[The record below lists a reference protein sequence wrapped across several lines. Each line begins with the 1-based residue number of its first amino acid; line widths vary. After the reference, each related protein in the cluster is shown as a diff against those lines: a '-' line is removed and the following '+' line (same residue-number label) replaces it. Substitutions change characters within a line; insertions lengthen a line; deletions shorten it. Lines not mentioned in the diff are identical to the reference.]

1 MTKAKLNYYKFWK
14 HMRSVADKTLRHG
27 YITQTGQLYNAT
39 SNEFYE
45 FLQRLYNSV
54 ETIEEREKLPHHII
68 TLRNMFYQEKEN
80 EQRNS

>member
-1 MTKAKLNYYKFWK
+1 
-14 HMRSVADKTLRHG
+14 MRSVADKTLRHG

-54 ETIEEREKLPHHII
+54 ETKEEREKLPRHII